1 MVCYK
6 RRNCPSRARNPGRPS
21 SHSTGA
27 NSIRRHIR
35 CSMCNSDPGDISITV
50 WLLSKLSCR
59 VRAWTPL
66 ALALKWAAA
75 PRSRHLTVLCCFI
88 PYYTLSPFFFCH
100 PSCCVFSSLT
110 GHWKKARAITLPS
123 LRERRRIY
131 PDSWCE
137 MNSPTWSHNAQYR
150 RSLGMEGDAVWRAFV
165 CTHGHQP
172 THTDTSTQQCCTG
185 AAVVWFIADEYLPA
199 GHAMSKTVLAHGGK
213 QRCWTTSGWKL

>member
-50 WLLSKLSCR
+50 WLLSKLSRR
-59 VRAWTPL
+59 VRAWAPL
-66 ALALKWAAA
+66 ALALQWAAA
-75 PRSRHLTVLCCFI
+75 PRSRHLTVLRCFI
-88 PYYTLSPFFFCH
+88 PNYTPSPFFSH

-110 GHWKKARAITLPS
+110 GHWKKARAITLLS
-123 LRERRRIY
+123 LWERRRIY
-131 PDSWCE
+131 PDRWCE
-137 MNSPTWSHNAQYR
+137 MNSTTWSHNAQYR

-165 CTHGHQP
+165 CTHMDTNPLTLTHQRSSAAP
-172 THTDTSTQQCCTG
+172 VQQRS
-185 AAVVWFIADEYLPA
+185 D
-199 GHAMSKTVLAHGGK
+199 S
-213 QRCWTTSGWKL
+213 

>member
-75 PRSRHLTVLCCFI
+75 PCSRRLTVLRCFI
-88 PYYTLSPFFFCH
+88 PYYTLSPFFSAIPHVASSHLSLATGRKPEPLPCCH
-100 PSCCVFSSLT
+100 SERGGGSILIADVKWTAPLGHTMHNTGGLWGWKVMRREEHSCA
-110 GHWKKARAITLPS
+110 H
-123 LRERRRIY
+123 
-131 PDSWCE
+131 
-137 MNSPTWSHNAQYR
+137 TW
-150 RSLGMEGDAVWRAFV
+150 
-165 CTHGHQP
+165 TP
-172 THTDTSTQQCCTG
+172 THSHWHINTAVLHRCSSGLIHSWWIFTSWPCH
-185 AAVVWFIADEYLPA
+185 V
-199 GHAMSKTVLAHGGK
+199 
-213 QRCWTTSGWKL
+213 

>member
-75 PRSRHLTVLCCFI
+75 PRSRHLTVLRCFI

-100 PSCCVFSSLT
+100 PSRCVFSSLT
-110 GHWKKARAITLPS
+110 GHWKKARAITLLS

-137 MNSPTWSHNAQYR
+137 MNSPTWHTMHNTGGLWGWKVMRCEEHSCA
-150 RSLGMEGDAVWRAFV
+150 
-165 CTHGHQP
+165 
-172 THTDTSTQQCCTG
+172 HTDTNPLTLTHQHSSAAPVQQ
-185 AAVVWFIADEYLPA
+185 WSD
-199 GHAMSKTVLAHGGK
+199 S
-213 QRCWTTSGWKL
+213 